1 MREPRPAFVTDLSW
15 KKGASYAAF
24 RRMNSVRHITVLWR
38 LLLVLGLSLTGISC
52 TTSEKEVVENPLNS
66 RAWWKGDGVEGKPR
80 IVINLSTQRVLYYK
94 GAELVGVS
102 PISSGR
108 ESTGTVTG
116 TFRILDKD
124 LHHRSSLFGAYVNK
138 EGDVVQGDVDTR
150 KDAPPAGT
158 RYVGANMRY
167 FMRIVGGIGMHEGY
181 LPGYPAS
188 HGCIR
193 LPTKMAAIFYR
204 ETPEGTPVQIIGHS
218 SLAATEAE
226 IPIGVEEID
235 TPPPEE
241 KKKARTET
249 VVAVQTPGQ
258 GLTVRRAIVADAE
271 PKSSFGSLFNWG
283 RRVPPGATIYLDQ
296 NSPPNARYKPA
307 RFRNR

>member
-1 MREPRPAFVTDLSW
+1 
-15 KKGASYAAF
+15 
-24 RRMNSVRHITVLWR
+24 MNSVRHITGLWR

-52 TTSEKEVVENPLNS
+52 STSKKEAVANPLSS
-66 RAWWKGDGVEGKPR
+66 RAWWKGDGVVGKPR

-124 LHHRSSLFGAYVNK
+124 LDHRSSLFGVYVDK
-138 EGDVVQGDVDTR
+138 EGNVVQEDVDTR
-150 KDAPPAGT
+150 KDAPPPGT

-204 ETPEGTPVQIIGHS
+204 ETPEGTPVQIVGHS

-235 TPPPEE
+235 TPPPPE
-241 KKKARTET
+241 KKKAKAKTET
-249 VVAVQTPGQ
+249 VVAVQTPDQ
-258 GLTVRRAIVADAE
+258 RPTVRRAIVAEAT

-283 RRVPPGATIYLDQ
+283 RRVPLGATIYLDQ

-307 RFRNR
+307 RLRNR